1 MEAASSRSLY
11 DDEADD
17 DVVVGVVG
25 DAGTITDVDD
35 ADDEG
40 DGDGRRNRRHG
51 GGREGIAAALLLVA
65 VAVAMATAF
74 GSTRSEQR
82 SLDNG
87 RLGNLSVTVGGGH
100 GDEVSSRPLERF
112 SIKRCTL
119 CCSK

>member
-51 GGREGIAAALLLVA
+51 GGREGIAAALLVA

-74 GSTRSEQR
+74 GSTRSTQR